1 MTGAIIDKLKRMPP
15 DQQVGTAVRMM
26 RELYKR
32 SLYLTSK
39 YLLGYKDVNWRTHGE
54 MIRSL
59 EDPTTDRKLI
69 VMPRGTFKSSVVAVS
84 YPIWRLLNDPN
95 RRILIDSE
103 VYTNSKKYLREV
115 SLQLQS
121 PPVTS
126 LFGNFVGP
134 IWNEGEIIIAQRT
147 KVFKEASVT
156 ASGIGAEKTGQHYD
170 EIIMDDLNS
179 PTNSNTPE
187 AREKVISHYRY
198 NMAIL
203 EPNGIAAVVGTR
215 YAANDVIGFVLKNEI
230 GITRDRE

>member
-1 MTGAIIDKLKRMPP
+1 MIDEFIAKLKRLSTEG
-15 DQQVGTAVRMM
+15 QITTGVRLIQEIY
-26 RELYKR
+26 RK

-39 YLLGYKDVNWRTHGE
+39 SLLGYKDVNWRTHGE
-54 MIRSL
+54 MISTL
-59 EDPTTDRKLI
+59 EDPTTNRKLI
-69 VMPRGTFKSSVVAVS
+69 VMPRGTFKSSITAVS
-84 YPIWRLLNDPN
+84 YPIWKLLNDPN

-115 SLQLQS
+115 ALQLQS
-121 PPVTS
+121 QPVTQ

-147 KVFKEASVT
+147 KVYKEASVT

-170 EIIMDDLNS
+170 EIVMDDLNS
-179 PTNSNTPE
+179 PSNSNTPE

-230 GITRDRE
+230 GITRDRG